1 MYSASP
7 FFRHVH
13 NELLRVVRVTVD
25 GGDVILFCMLII
37 LKIIF
42 VAARAFFWGVV
53 HKLLMAYDF
62 SGKTAVV
69 TGAGK
74 GEAQCWRHPATA
86 N

>member
-37 LKIIF
+37 LKFIF
-42 VAARAFFWGVV
+42 VAARAFLWGV
-53 HKLLMAYDF
+53 Y
-62 SGKTAVV
+62 T
-69 TGAGK
+69 
-74 GEAQCWRHPATA
+74 
-86 N
+86 NY